1 MWNIMGANKR
11 CTDREILRE
20 HTLHQIKIR
29 NMRPR
34 IDNLPPKAMPH
45 LQSRAKQER
54 IKNDRGAVIDQ
65 QNKLLLQ
72 KMLEIDMKPSP
83 LTPNSLPPKGGLQNF
98 SLNKNSRIVE
108 LTKITDEN
116 KKILKRLQTAKSVY
130 SIKKWKREFDHSQY
144 LSLKLSENAGRIP
157 RSISFDLINV
167 NTTTPGSVRPITAAG
182 SQKFEFS
189 KARPFTS
196 EGKPRSLNQ
205 GL

>member
-1 MWNIMGANKR
+1 MWNIVGANKR

-20 HTLHQIKIR
+20 HMLHQIKIR

-72 KMLEIDMKPSP
+72 KMLEIDMKPST
-83 LTPNSLPPKGGLQNF
+83 LTPHSLLSKTAPQNL
-98 SLNKNSRIVE
+98 SLNKNSRVIE

-116 KKILKRLQTAKSVY
+116 KKILRRLQSAKSVY
-130 SIKKWKREFDHSQY
+130 STKKWKRDFNYNQY

-157 RSISFDLINV
+157 KSTSFDLFSTNSPATEY
-167 NTTTPGSVRPITAAG
+167 NRPTTAG
-182 SQKFEFS
+182 TFQKFDFN

-196 EGKPRSLNQ
+196 EGKSRSIKQ